1 MNIIKTLLA
10 SGVLATFAGLASAGN
25 ISLSVSGEVS
35 PGVYGRVDVGP
46 TRPVLVYEQPVIITR
61 PVRVVSAPPPPLYL
75 AVPPGH
81 AKHWSKHC
89 GRYNACARQV
99 YFVRSSEY
107 APVYV
112 DRGQYR
118 DHDRYEER
126 HDGHG
131 KGKDKEKEKGKG
143 KGHGRGHDK
152 H

>member
-1 MNIIKTLLA
+1 MKFIKSLVVC
-10 SGVLATFAGLASAGN
+10 GVLAGCAGLASAGN
-25 ISLSVSGEVS
+25 ISLSLSGEVS

-61 PVRVVSAPPPPLYL
+61 PVQVVSVPPPPLYL

-81 AKHWSKHC
+81 AKIWSKHC

-107 APVYV
+107 VPVYV
-112 DRGQYR
+112 DRGHDR
-118 DHDRYEER
+118 DHDRYEDR
-126 HDGHG
+126 SHDDDRGHG
-131 KGKDKEKEKGKG
+131 KGKGKG
-143 KGHGRGHDK
+143 KGHGHGHDK